1 MVMFV
6 GFHSFNLLL
15 ALVFWIGVFLKLFH
29 FLVFEADLPKNL
41 APNVVILIAPPA
53 TIFIAYYELTIVK
66 VDVLLRSMIYYALF
80 LFILLLSMPKALN
93 GASTFGALVANV
105 SLRCANDYNVQ
116 AQCFITASSV

>member
-1 MVMFV
+1 LDWGLFETV
-6 GFHSFNLLL
+6 SF
-15 ALVFWIGVFLKLFH
+15 FL
-29 FLVFEADLPKNL
+29 FEADLPKNL

-80 LFILLLSMPKALN
+80 LFILLLPHAKTLN